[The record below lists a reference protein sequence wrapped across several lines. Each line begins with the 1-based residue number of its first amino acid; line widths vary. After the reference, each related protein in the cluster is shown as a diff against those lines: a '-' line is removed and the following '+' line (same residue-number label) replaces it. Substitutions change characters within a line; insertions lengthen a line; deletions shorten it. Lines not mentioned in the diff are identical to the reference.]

1 MEARL
6 EIEMCTKNQ
15 TFSLETSSQQSS
27 IANEYQE
34 EGDGYRYKMPSLLEI
49 E

>member
-6 EIEMCTKNQ
+6 EIKMCTENQ

-34 EGDGYRYKMPSLLEI
+34 GDGYRYKMPSLLEI

>member
-1 MEARL
+1 MTPEKMFDFL
-6 EIEMCTKNQ
+6 CTFQFPNV
-15 TFSLETSSQQSS
+15 LPCQSS

-34 EGDGYRYKMPSLLEI
+34 EEDGYRYKMPSLLEI